1 MRITDFFELKIAIQK
16 KKLSKILR
24 DGLLIPLS
32 IFVYWKTGN
41 SKLIWVISD
50 CSVSWNIIFFILLW
64 SHHYSMHSG
73 ELLKTENIF
82 HIT

>member
-32 IFVYWKTGN
+32 IFVY
-41 SKLIWVISD
+41 
-50 CSVSWNIIFFILLW
+50 
-64 SHHYSMHSG
+64 
-73 ELLKTENIF
+73 
-82 HIT
+82 